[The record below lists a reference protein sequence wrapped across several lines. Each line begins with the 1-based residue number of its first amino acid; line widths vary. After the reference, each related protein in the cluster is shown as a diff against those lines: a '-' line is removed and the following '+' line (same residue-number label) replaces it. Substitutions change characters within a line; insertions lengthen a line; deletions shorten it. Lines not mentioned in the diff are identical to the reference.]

1 MRQDFIINII
11 GKQLIDSE
19 EDKIEVTTLGHY
31 TEKNGHRYIIYK
43 EYDDEAGG
51 QEKTTIVK
59 VESGG
64 KIAIIRPGLYE
75 SRLLLELGRR
85 HQCHYRTL
93 AGDLMIGVFTD
104 RIAMNLGD
112 EGGTLDVSYSLDFN
126 SDLASRNEFHI
137 DVKRAGGAEV

>member
-1 MRQDFIINII
+1 MRQDFVINIV
-11 GKQLIDSE
+11 GKQFIDSE
-19 EDKIEVTTLGHY
+19 EDKIEVMTLGHY
-31 TEKNGHRYIIYK
+31 TEKNGHRYIMYK
-43 EYDDEAGG
+43 EYDDENSG

-104 RIAMNLGD
+104 RIAMNLDD
-112 EGGTLDVSYSLDFN
+112 EGGPLDASSSLDFN

-137 DVKRAGGAEV
+137 DIKRAGAAEV

>member
-1 MRQDFIINII
+1 MRQDFVINII
-11 GKQLIDSE
+11 GKQYVDNE
-19 EDKIEVTTLGHY
+19 EDKIEVMTLGHY

-43 EYDDEAGG
+43 EYDDENGD

-59 VESGG
+59 VESGS

-93 AGDLMIGVFTD
+93 VGDLMIGVFTD
-104 RIAMNLGD
+104 RISMNLDD
-112 EGGTLDVSYSLDFN
+112 EGGTLDVSYTLDFN
-126 SDLASRNEFHI
+126 SGLASRNEFHI
-137 DVKRAGGAEV
+137 DVKRAGNAEV

>member
-1 MRQDFIINII
+1 MRQDFVINII
-11 GKQLIDSE
+11 GKQYVDNE
-19 EDKIEVTTLGHY
+19 EDKIEVMTLGHY

-43 EYDDEAGG
+43 EYDDENGD

-59 VESGG
+59 VESGS

-93 AGDLMIGVFTD
+93 VGDLMIGVFTD
-104 RIAMNLGD
+104 RISMNLDD
-112 EGGTLDVSYSLDFN
+112 EGGTLDVSYTLDFN
-126 SDLASRNEFHI
+126 SGLASRNEFHI
-137 DVKRAGGAEV
+137 EVKRAGSAEV

>member
-1 MRQDFIINII
+1 M
-11 GKQLIDSE
+11 
-19 EDKIEVTTLGHY
+19 
-31 TEKNGHRYIIYK
+31 YK
-43 EYDDEAGG
+43 EYDDENSG

-104 RIAMNLGD
+104 RIAMNLDD

-137 DVKRAGGAEV
+137 DVKRAGAAEV